1 MPLETRLE
9 DIFVP
14 YIRFDLDIG
23 LSLFIYN
30 SFGWDNFFNNRTILS
45 TRNGCNA
52 SLQTIIYYKIVDD
65 LYAIYLHF
73 RLL

>member
-23 LSLFIYN
+23 LSLFIFI
-30 SFGWDNFFNNRTILS
+30 SFGRDNLFNNRTILS
-45 TRNGCNA
+45 SRFGCNT
-52 SLQTIIYYKIVDD
+52 SLQTIIYTC
-65 LYAIYLHF
+65 LYTKRDIF
-73 RLL
+73 MK